1 MISHL
6 NIKLRF
12 IISRLICRLLGF
24 TGLVLG
30 CLVKSPRS
38 KSDASRSLTAVSHS
52 HLSDLTV
59 HQQAGSHNRQQS
71 KREVTYQ
78 NILSEQRLGVISFTP
93 LLLLS
98 PYLPSS
104 FLFCLFCSSLLWHN
118 GSKEM
123 WLCKLMRQTN
133 AFIFIL
139 NELGTE
145 FSMWAIWFE
154 LYQRL
159 QGGPIFGIKELL
171 YTTIQKFVF
180 SK

>member
-1 MISHL
+1 VISHL

-12 IISRLICRLLGF
+12 IISRLICRLQGF
-24 TGLVLG
+24 TGLVLA

-78 NILSEQRLGVISFTP
+78 NILSEQRLLLFI
-93 LLLLS
+93 LLLYSRLS

-104 FLFCLFCSSLLWHN
+104 FLFGFFVLHCS
-118 GSKEM
+118 
-123 WLCKLMRQTN
+123 
-133 AFIFIL
+133 
-139 NELGTE
+139 GT
-145 FSMWAIWFE
+145 I
-154 LYQRL
+154 
-159 QGGPIFGIKELL
+159 G
-171 YTTIQKFVF
+171 QK
-180 SK
+180 KM